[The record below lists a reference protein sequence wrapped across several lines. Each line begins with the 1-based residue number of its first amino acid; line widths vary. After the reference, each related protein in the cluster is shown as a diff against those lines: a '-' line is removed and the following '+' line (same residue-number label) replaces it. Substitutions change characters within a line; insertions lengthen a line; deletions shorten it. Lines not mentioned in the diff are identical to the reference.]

1 MSPLDARIA
10 SIGSP
15 PFRSHLGSV
24 FFATLSFGL
33 FSSATT
39 ASKILWEQESA
50 ANVDSVRRARDPGPC
65 HMEGP
70 CAAHLR
76 CGTCEAG

>member
-10 SIGSP
+10 SIRSP
-15 PFRSHLGSV
+15 PFRSHLGSA

-33 FSSATT
+33 LSSATT
-39 ASKILWEQESA
+39 AAKILWEQDSA
-50 ANVDSVRRARDPGPC
+50 NEAQLGIQGRA
-65 HMEGP
+65 HIEGP

-76 CGTCEAG
+76 CGTCEVG